1 METFGLLGFATKNE
15 QRTLVIE
22 GADVLRIASKR
33 IFIALVRRIN
43 VPENLLLQQP
53 FVSQRTACRFVVRVH
68 LKGNAIKL
76 KRSRKIFT
84 FVLQPSQIVCS
95 FASGGVCPKTPVV
108 EGARGVKHA
117 TLVIQHGQCRQC
129 LNIVR
134 VDGQHVAIYVVR
146 VVCVSN
152 RKQLPGNEA
161 HLQRLFSLG
170 APTGLH
176 VRNQTVPATSR
187 HSRIFCSTSAMRCGM
202 TLSVDGFAVSSVDRN
217 RHWVIRGV

>member
-1 METFGLLGFATKNE
+1 METFGLLGLATKNE
-15 QRTLVIE
+15 QRALVIE

-95 FASGGVCPKTPVV
+95 FTSGGVCPKTPVV
-108 EGARGVKHA
+108 
-117 TLVIQHGQCRQC
+117 
-129 LNIVR
+129 
-134 VDGQHVAIYVVR
+134 
-146 VVCVSN
+146 
-152 RKQLPGNEA
+152 
-161 HLQRLFSLG
+161 
-170 APTGLH
+170 
-176 VRNQTVPATSR
+176 
-187 HSRIFCSTSAMRCGM
+187 
-202 TLSVDGFAVSSVDRN
+202 
-217 RHWVIRGV
+217 